1 MELWFYN
8 STGMSSNLVQPHRI
22 GDFWGWS
29 LTGFLA
35 LLSLSLPSYL
45 RLNADQNVQF
55 ITTAIALFFSGVIIG
70 YLRPDRIWRWPL
82 AAFLAFACWNI
93 WIAARD
99 PEFVTSDPSALLN
112 AFTANAAG
120 DALYAVP
127 VFIGAA
133 AGAVMLHG
141 KE

>member
-1 MELWFYN
+1 M
-8 STGMSSNLVQPHRI
+8 STNVVQPHRI
-22 GDFWGWS
+22 SDIWGWS

-35 LLSLSLPSYL
+35 LLSLSLPGYL

-55 ITTAIALFFSGVIIG
+55 ITTAISLFFSGVIIG

-82 AAFLAFACWNI
+82 AAFLACLCWNV
-93 WIAARD
+93 WNAARD
-99 PEFVTSDPSALLN
+99 PEFIASDINAVMNVISAH
-112 AFTANAAG
+112 AG
-120 DALYAVP
+120 ADLLYAVP

-133 AGAVMLHG
+133 AGAVMLNG

>member
-1 MELWFYN
+1 MGTNVL
-8 STGMSSNLVQPHRI
+8 QAHRI

-35 LLSLSLPSYL
+35 LLSLSLPGYL
-45 RLNADQNVQF
+45 RLNADQNAQF

-82 AAFLAFACWNI
+82 AAFLAFACWNV
-93 WIAARD
+93 WTAARD
-99 PEFVTSDPSALLN
+99 PEFIVSDPSALLSVLSG
-112 AFTANAAG
+112 NAAG
-120 DALYAVP
+120 DAMFAIP

-141 KE
+141 QE